1 MNRKQRRAMEAKA
14 KKGDKMMKFEEYY
27 ANKQQVY
34 CVIGLK
40 EVREAAANCLSGK
53 KTKTGKVP
61 KEQKDLLVKINNH
74 IKRFGLNVDSGDILH
89 KILKDEVVAS
99 FLQKSP
105 TKQNLSEHSQLGF
118 LKDERGYLN
127 MESLPSDGCGSWR
140 LVDGKLIKDKKKKE
154 VEKSYKHK
162 VITKSVD
169 YICQDEMIFAKYT
182 TGYGG
187 HQDNQ
192 YIDVKI
198 FLSQAIKYL
207 SCREGISPS
216 FRFCILIDGDY
227 YNTGRFAE
235 LNKMIDDAE
244 AGQFIRV
251 VNSDEY

>member
-1 MNRKQRRAMEAKA
+1 
-14 KKGDKMMKFEEYY
+14 MKFEEYY
-27 ANKQQVY
+27 AIRQRDY
-34 CVIGLK
+34 CDIGLK
-40 EVREAAANCLSGK
+40 EVRETASSCLSDK

-74 IKRFGLNVDSGDILH
+74 IKRFGLNADSGDILH

-127 MESLPSDGCGSWR
+127 MKKLPADGDGSWR
-140 LVDGKLIKDKKKKE
+140 FVDDEFVKGRKKKE
-154 VEKSYKHK
+154 VEKSCKHK

-192 YIDVKI
+192 YNDVKM

-207 SCREGISPS
+207 SHRGGVSPS
-216 FRFCILIDGDY
+216 LRFCILIDGDY
-227 YNTGRFAE
+227 YNTVRFTE
-235 LNKMIDDAE
+235 LNKMIDDE
-244 AGQFIRV
+244 EMGQFIRV